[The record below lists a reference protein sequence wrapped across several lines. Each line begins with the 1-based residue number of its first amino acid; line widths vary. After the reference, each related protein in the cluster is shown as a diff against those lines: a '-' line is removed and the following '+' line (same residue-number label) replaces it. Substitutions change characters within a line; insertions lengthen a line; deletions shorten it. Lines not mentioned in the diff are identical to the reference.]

1 MLRSLLILAACS
13 SLASAQEFES
23 VRVTNG
29 LYFPIGAEA
38 APGTV
43 NRLYVHEQ
51 RGIIKIVDTLNG
63 SVSGTCLLYTS
74 PSPRDRLLS
83 RMPSSA

>member
-1 MLRSLLILAACS
+1 MLRSLLILAACT

-29 LYFPIGAEA
+29 LYYPVGAEA
-38 APGTV
+38 APGTI

-63 SVSGTCLLYTS
+63 SCLLYTS
-74 PSPRDRLLS
+74 PSPRDGLLS